1 MTLLSGRTLL
11 ALLLASLSVTAI
23 ACGPA
28 DDFDGDVSGDEEDVD
43 VEEAAAAS
51 RPIMRMP
58 FACGQTWVADTRS
71 NHSPVW
77 AVDFNR
83 TNDFGDTVVAS
94 AGGEVTRVDNEGNT
108 SYGRWI
114 EIGHGDGWRTRYAH
128 LSVQSVQVGQKVKMG
143 QKIGEVGSTGGSSGP
158 HLHYEQLHN
167 GSPVKVILGKANVK
181 YFETRS
187 YTSHNGC

>member
-1 MTLLSGRTLL
+1 MTLLSAPLPCCDARV
-11 ALLLASLSVTAI
+11 AL
-23 ACGPA
+23 GHRHPHA
-28 DDFDGDVSGDEEDVD
+28 DRPTTSCRSSSDAEDID
-43 VEEAAAAS
+43 TEEAAAAS
-51 RPIMRMP
+51 RPIMRVP

-94 AGGEVTRVDNEGNT
+94 AGGEVTRVDNEGNS

-114 EIGHGDGWRTRYAH
+114 EIGHGNGWRTRYAH
-128 LSVQSVQVGQKVKMG
+128 LSVQSVHVGQKVKMG

-158 HLHYEQLHN
+158 HLHYEQLTT
-167 GSPVKVILGKANVK
+167 AA
-181 YFETRS
+181 R
-187 YTSHNGC
+187 

>member
-1 MTLLSGRTLL
+1 MTLLSGRPIF
-11 ALLLASLSVTAI
+11 ALLLASLSVANA
-23 ACGPA
+23 ACGA
-28 DDFDGDVSGDEEDVD
+28 AGEVEDEALTDEEVES
-43 VEEAAAAS
+43 EEAAAAS

-58 FACGQTWVADTRS
+58 FPCGQTWVADTRS

-83 TNDFGDTVVAS
+83 ANDFGDTVVAS
-94 AGGEVTRVDNEGNT
+94 ASGEVTRVENEGNS

-114 EIGHGDGWRTRYAH
+114 EIGHGNGWRTRYAH
-128 LSVQSVQVGQKVKMG
+128 LSVQSVHVGQKVTIG

-167 GSPVKVILGKANVK
+167 GSPVKVILGNAQVK
-181 YFETRS
+181 YFDTRS

>member
-1 MTLLSGRTLL
+1 MPLLSGRSFL
-11 ALLLASLSVTAI
+11 AVLLASLAI
-23 ACGPA
+23 GCGAGPT
-28 DDFDGDVSGDEEDVD
+28 DDTDAEALADEEEVD
-43 VEEAAAAS
+43 VEEAGAGA
-51 RPIMRMP
+51 RPVLRIP
-58 FACGQTWVADTRS
+58 FPCGQTWVADTRS

-94 AGGEVTRVDNEGNT
+94 AAGTVTRVANEGNS

-114 EIGHGDGWRTRYAH
+114 EIGHANGWRTRYAH
-128 LSVQSVQVGQKVKMG
+128 LSVQSVNVGQKVKMG

-158 HLHYEQLHN
+158 HLHYEQLLD
-167 GSPVKVILGKANVK
+167 GSPQKVRFGVGTFVK